1 MASGRDH
8 DRATLLASLP
18 FGLALLPLLGSRA
31 ALLGALAF
39 LIGGLWLSP
48 DLDTRSRPSQRWRWL
63 SGLWWPYRRLVRHRG
78 WLSHTPLL
86 GSASRLLLLLG
97 WLLLALVGLQTIG
110 GPGPNWA
117 LQQLQQLW
125 QSHPRLLITALLA
138 IEASAWLHLLQDGDP
153 MPRPLRR

>member
-1 MASGRDH
+1 M
-8 DRATLLASLP
+8 
-18 FGLALLPLLGSRA
+18 ALLLGWPTGLTA
-31 ALLGALAF
+31 GLAF
-39 LIGGLWLSP
+39 LVGGLWLSP
-48 DLDTRSRPSQRWRWL
+48 DLDTRSRPSQRWGWL

-86 GSASRLLLLLG
+86 GSASRLLLLVG
-97 WLLLALVGLQTIG
+97 WLLLALIGLQTIG

-153 MPRPLRR
+153 MPPPLRW

>member
-1 MASGRDH
+1 M
-8 DRATLLASLP
+8 
-18 FGLALLPLLGSRA
+18 
-31 ALLGALAF
+31 
-39 LIGGLWLSP
+39 
-48 DLDTRSRPSQRWRWL
+48 
-63 SGLWWPYRRLVRHRG
+63 LWWPYRRLVRHRG
-78 WLSHTPLL
+78 WISHTPLL

-97 WLLLALVGLQTIG
+97 WLLLALIGLQTIG

-153 MPRPLRR
+153 MPPPLRR

>member
-1 MASGRDH
+1 M
-8 DRATLLASLP
+8 
-18 FGLALLPLLGSRA
+18 
-31 ALLGALAF
+31 
-39 LIGGLWLSP
+39 
-48 DLDTRSRPSQRWRWL
+48 
-63 SGLWWPYRRLVRHRG
+63 RHRG

-97 WLLLALVGLQTIG
+97 WLLLALIGLQAIG

-153 MPRPLRR
+153 MPPPLRR